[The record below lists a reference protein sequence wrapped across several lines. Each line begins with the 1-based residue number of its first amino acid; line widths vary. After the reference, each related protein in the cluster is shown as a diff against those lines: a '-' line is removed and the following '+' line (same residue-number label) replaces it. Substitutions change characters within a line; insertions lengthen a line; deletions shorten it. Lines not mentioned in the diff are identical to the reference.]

1 MTARRKAQ
9 PPPLPPVTAA
19 FRAAC
24 HALVDRMLDAF
35 PGTEVALF
43 AVDFVRDVDA
53 GSVPSGIT
61 VKRGMIDTLYTKIN
75 AEPSE

>member
-1 MTARRKAQ
+1 MTARRAA
-9 PPPLPPVTAA
+9 PPPVTET

-24 HALVDRMLDAF
+24 HRLVDRVLDEY

-43 AVDFVRDVDA
+43 AVDFGCDVDA

-61 VKRGMIDTLYTKIN
+61 VKRGMIDTLYEKIN
-75 AEPSE
+75 AEPPE

>member
-1 MTARRKAQ
+1 MAARRKHAL
-9 PPPLPPVTAA
+9 PPLPPVTAA

-24 HALVDRMLDAF
+24 HALVDRMLDEF

-53 GSVPSGIT
+53 GSVPAGIT
-61 VKRGMIDTLYTKIN
+61 VKRGMIDTLYTKIY
-75 AEPSE
+75 AEPED